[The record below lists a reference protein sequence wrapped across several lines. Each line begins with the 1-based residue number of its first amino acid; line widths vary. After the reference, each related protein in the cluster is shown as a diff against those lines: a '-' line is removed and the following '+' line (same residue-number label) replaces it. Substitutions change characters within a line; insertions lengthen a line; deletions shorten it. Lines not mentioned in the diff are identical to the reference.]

1 LSRDDPDSPWTPA
14 EVEAVESLAGDIGR
28 GLEHARLYEGEE
40 HIIEELKAV
49 DRAKAGFIAAAS
61 HDLRTPLTSIIG
73 YVELLSDGEA
83 GLVTPEQVRMLDA
96 VDRNARRLKTLVE
109 DVLTIS
115 KIELGAFTSHLE
127 PVDLAGV
134 VWAAA
139 DVIRPSAGVG
149 GLTFEVV
156 CADKGLMVDGDPG
169 QLDRVLVNLLS
180 NAVKYTPGGGSV
192 SLSLTREEDVA
203 VLVVSDTG
211 IGIPEKDQGS
221 LFTRFFRASNVVAR
235 ELPGSGLGLSIVR
248 TIVANHHG
256 QISLGSAEGQG
267 TTVTVRLPLLPETPG
282 SG

>member
-1 LSRDDPDSPWTPA
+1 
-14 EVEAVESLAGDIGR
+14 
-28 GLEHARLYEGEE
+28 
-40 HIIEELKAV
+40 
-49 DRAKAGFIAAAS
+49 
-61 HDLRTPLTSIIG
+61 
-73 YVELLSDGEA
+73 
-83 GLVTPEQVRMLDA
+83 
-96 VDRNARRLKTLVE
+96 
-109 DVLTIS
+109 
-115 KIELGAFTSHLE
+115 
-127 PVDLAGV
+127 
-134 VWAAA
+134 
-139 DVIRPSAGVG
+139 
-149 GLTFEVV
+149 
-156 CADKGLMVDGDPG
+156 MVDGDPG

-192 SLSLTREEDVA
+192 SLSLAREEDVA